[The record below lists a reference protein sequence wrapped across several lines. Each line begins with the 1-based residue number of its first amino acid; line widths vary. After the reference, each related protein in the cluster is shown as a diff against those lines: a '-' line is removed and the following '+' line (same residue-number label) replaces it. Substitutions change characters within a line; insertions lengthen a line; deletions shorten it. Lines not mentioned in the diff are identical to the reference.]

1 MKSIAIAA
9 TPPFHS
15 NSVEGALPFRAFS
28 DLTLSIDGQAETDTQ
43 LLALAGYLVRQVLA
57 DLYPERVRR
66 AQDVEPLL
74 IGLKAHV
81 RLDKGEMTAVASNP
95 DSEAPPGQV
104 VPGLVL
110 GTFMLASNEPHCVGV
125 SELHERLAPPGR
137 LATLRETLAD
147 PRNAEVAEVI
157 SAMLP
162 SMTVTLRPGAEAVR
176 TLAYP
181 GLLTRQPRRLVERV
195 GSERYQVYLGVE
207 QLHADQPLYRV
218 AEELLERML
227 LALKAREQAAGRPGL
242 LQRPQEWDGLRL
254 VVGDQVGSEAN
265 YLFQPQSVLPA
276 YGRELRCVCLA
287 PLAYVLDPEYQ
298 LELGELL
305 WEALADR
312 RAREEWEQI
321 QAEQGLAK
329 ASSLLT
335 LKVRVR
341 LDVLR
346 QRGAGAAEVIA
357 SYTNSEVC
365 AEASLPVPVAATVAR
380 LNASLIG
387 ALEQESETAQPGVMA
402 PPQTQPARTDAS
414 PKARHGG
421 FWAGAMLMGILLCF
435 AAVAMDI

>member
-15 NSVEGALPFRAFS
+15 NSVEGALPFRAFN

-74 IGLKAHV
+74 VDLKAHV

-95 DSEAPPGQV
+95 DSDARPGQV

-125 SELHERLAPPGR
+125 AELHERLAPPGR

-147 PRNAEVAEVI
+147 PRNAEVTEVI

-181 GLLTRQPRRLVERV
+181 GLLTRQPRMLIERV
-195 GSERYQVYLGVE
+195 GSERYQVYLGAE

-227 LALKAREQAAGRPGL
+227 LALQARDQASGRPGL
-242 LQRPQEWDGLRL
+242 LQRPQEWDGLQL
-254 VVGDQVGSEAN
+254 VLGDQVASEAN

-287 PLAYVLDPEYQ
+287 PIAYVLDPEYQ

-305 WEALADR
+305 WDALADR
-312 RAREEWEQI
+312 SAREEWEQI

-335 LKVRVR
+335 LTVRAR

-346 QRGAGAAEVIA
+346 QRGKGVAEVIA
-357 SYTNSEVC
+357 SYTNSELC

-380 LNASLIG
+380 LNARLID
-387 ALEQESETAQPGVMA
+387 ALEQESE
-402 PPQTQPARTDAS
+402 PPQSVVAAPAQRSQARPGAF

-421 FWAGAMLMGILLCF
+421 FWVGAMLMGILLCF
-435 AAVAMDI
+435 AAAAMGI